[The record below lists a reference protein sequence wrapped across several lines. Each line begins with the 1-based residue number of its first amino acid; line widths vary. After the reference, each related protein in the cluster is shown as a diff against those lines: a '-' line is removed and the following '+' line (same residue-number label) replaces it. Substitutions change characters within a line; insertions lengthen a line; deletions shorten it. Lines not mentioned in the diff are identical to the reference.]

1 MNRVD
6 ALDDLFE
13 FLRFP
18 SVSADT
24 QFKPQVEACADWLLQ
39 RCRKAGLTSEK
50 LPTGGNP
57 VILAR
62 NDHKPARKT
71 VLIYG
76 HYDVQP
82 PDPLELWETP
92 PFEPV
97 IRHERIFARGST
109 DNKGQIFAHLVGVEK
124 GLQTDGD
131 LPVNVTF
138 LIEGEEETGSP
149 HLEDFLRKHAAA
161 LSADVVAISD
171 TGMVAPGVP
180 TFTYGLR
187 GILCLEVR
195 LKGPAADL
203 HSGIFGGSV
212 ANPATVLTELLAK
225 LHDEHGKVAV
235 PGFYDRVK
243 SIESWEKERW
253 AALPFTDQEWLKTT
267 GAPALYGEAGFSN
280 LERVWA
286 RPTAE
291 INGLQSGYQGEGPK
305 TIVPSQ
311 ATAKLSFRLVP
322 DQDPTELREIITQF
336 LKENC
341 PSSVSIEVIFQHQG
355 KPYLVEPGSSFG
367 LAAQRALEKTF
378 DRPVAFIREGGSVP
392 ITQSF
397 KDVLNLDTLLL
408 GLALPD
414 AKVHSPNENFPV
426 ENFEGGIRLNQ
437 RLLQEIANI
446 K

>member
-1 MNRVD
+1 
-6 ALDDLFE
+6 
-13 FLRFP
+13 
-18 SVSADT
+18 
-24 QFKPQVEACADWLLQ
+24 
-39 RCRKAGLTSEK
+39 
-50 LPTGGNP
+50 
-57 VILAR
+57 
-62 NDHKPARKT
+62 
-71 VLIYG
+71 
-76 HYDVQP
+76 
-82 PDPLELWETP
+82 
-92 PFEPV
+92 
-97 IRHERIFARGST
+97 
-109 DNKGQIFAHLVGVEK
+109 
-124 GLQTDGD
+124 LQTNGD
-131 LPVNVTF
+131 LPVNVVF
-138 LIEGEEETGSP
+138 LVEGEEETGSP

-161 LSADVVAISD
+161 LKADIVAISD

-195 LKGPAADL
+195 LRGPSADL

-212 ANPATVLTELLAK
+212 ANPATVLIELLAK
-225 LHDEHGKVAV
+225 LHDRHGKVAV
-235 PGFYDRVK
+235 PGFYDCVK
-243 SIESWEKERW
+243 PLQSWEKERW
-253 AALPFTDQEWLKTT
+253 AALPFNDQGWLKTT
-267 GAPALYGEAGFSN
+267 GSPSLYGEEGFSN

-291 INGLQSGYQGEGPK
+291 INGLGSGYQGEGPK
-305 TIVPSQ
+305 TIVPSK

-322 DQDPTELREIITQF
+322 DQDPTEIRETITRFLR
-336 LKENC
+336 ENC
-341 PSSVSIEVIFQHQG
+341 PSTVSIEVIFQHQG
-355 KPYLVEPGSSFG
+355 KPYLVEPGSPFG
-367 LAAQRALEKTF
+367 QAAQKALGKTF

-437 RLLQEIANI
+437 RLLEEIAAL